1 MYDLVGWIFSVTGT
15 TPASVTRENYYYP
28 LAGLYSIFCRRLIG
42 EVTNEPQMVQLSFFT
57 QTVSGASTGRI
68 VIGATLDELPN
79 KIKEPAR
86 VRRAQILVN
95 FSIIRQEEVQSSNV
109 QQPRGSRGQKFG
121 HCAETF
127 PFLFLNSWVRGLYSW
142 KKQLM
147 TCCRIKSQVN
157 WTAAAGF
164 AVQTTTAISDDEH
177 AEEQFSLDALRNSL
191 INPCGNCRVLIER
204 MKLTMSNFEV

>member
-1 MYDLVGWIFSVTGT
+1 MLNPPLQVRYQNTMFMLESMYDLVGWIFSVTGT
-15 TPASVTRENYYYP
+15 TPASATRENYYYP
-28 LAGLYSIFCRRLIG
+28 LAGLYSIFCRQLIG

-57 QTVSGASTGRI
+57 QMVSGASTGRI

-127 PFLFLNSWVRGLYSW
+127 PFLFLNS
-142 KKQLM
+142 
-147 TCCRIKSQVN
+147 
-157 WTAAAGF
+157 
-164 AVQTTTAISDDEH
+164 
-177 AEEQFSLDALRNSL
+177 
-191 INPCGNCRVLIER
+191 
-204 MKLTMSNFEV
+204 